1 LLSEE
6 NRVSWMSPPTV
17 GQLAPAPSVSSAPL
31 GLADFFSAAVLK
43 LAGLASVLGVVS
55 ALVGG
60 EVVVVVD
67 ELLDPPPP
75 QAANASAAA
84 TTHETT
90 NPILN
95 STLL

>member
-1 LLSEE
+1 
-6 NRVSWMSPPTV
+6 
-17 GQLAPAPSVSSAPL
+17 LAPAPSVNSSPL
-31 GLADFFSAAVLK
+31 GLADFFSVAGVK
-43 LAGLASVLGVVS
+43 LAGLVSLSGVVVAFDGGG
-55 ALVGG
+55 AL
-60 EVVVVVD
+60 VVVD

-84 TTHETT
+84 TTQETT